1 MGLEALRPEL
11 LAAQRN
17 EITEHRVYSKLA
29 KSVRDPHN
37 REILERIARDELR
50 HYGFF
55 KGQTGIDLAP
65 SRWRSSAYLL
75 ISKVFGI
82 TFGLKLMERGEE
94 KAQATYQRIAEHLQG
109 IRAIAADEHDHEKE
123 LVGLLDEERLRYVGS
138 VVLGLNDA
146 LVELTGALA
155 GLSLALRTARLVAV
169 AGLITG
175 IAASF
180 SMAASEYLSTKSEGG
195 PRNPVK
201 SMIYTGVA
209 YVLTVLF
216 LIMPFLFLTNVYHSL
231 AVTIFNAIVV
241 ILVFT
246 FYISVAKD
254 QPFKRRFL
262 EMAGI
267 SLGVAGLSFCI
278 GLLVRTVLP
287 TGA

>member
-1 MGLEALRPEL
+1 MGLEAIRSELR
-11 LAAQRN
+11 AAQRN
-17 EITEHRVYSKLA
+17 EITEHQVYSKLA
-29 KSVRDPHN
+29 RSVRDPHN
-37 REILERIARDELR
+37 REILEKVARDELK

-55 KGQTGIDLAP
+55 KQHTGADLAP
-65 SRWRSSAYLL
+65 DRTRSSAYLL

-82 TFGLKLMERGEE
+82 TFGLKLMEMGEQ
-94 KAQATYQRIAEHLQG
+94 KAQAAYQRMAEHLPA
-109 IRAIAADEHDHEKE
+109 IREIAADEHDHEKE

-155 GLSLALRTARLVAV
+155 GLSLALRSARLVAV

-195 PRNPVK
+195 ARNPMKAMV
-201 SMIYTGVA
+201 YTGAA
-209 YVLTVLF
+209 YILTVLF
-216 LIMPFLFLTNVYHSL
+216 LIMPFLVLSNVYYSL

-278 GLLVRTVLP
+278 GLLVRAVLP

>member
-1 MGLEALRPEL
+1 MEPENL
-11 LAAQRN
+11 ARRLIAAQRN

-37 REILERIARDELR
+37 SQILERVAEDELK
-50 HYGFF
+50 HYSFF
-55 KGQTGIDLAP
+55 RENTGIDVAP
-65 SRWRSSAYLL
+65 SRTGYYKFML
-75 ISKVFGI
+75 ISKVLGI
-82 TFGLKLMERGEE
+82 TFALKLMERGEGR
-94 KAQATYQRIAEHLQG
+94 AQAAYQRMAGHLPG
-109 IRAIAADEHDHEKE
+109 IKDVMTDEQDHEKQ
-123 LVGLLDEERLRYVGS
+123 LLGLLDEERLRYVGS

-155 GLSLALRTARLVAV
+155 GLSFALRTTRLVAV

-195 PRNPVK
+195 PRKPGRAMV
-201 SMIYTGVA
+201 YTGVA

-216 LIMPFLFLTNVYHSL
+216 LIMPFLVFVNIYHAL
-231 AVTIFNAIVV
+231 AFTILNAIVV
-241 ILVFT
+241 ILVFS

-254 QPFKRRFL
+254 QPFRRRFL

-267 SLGVAGLSFCI
+267 SLGVAGLSFLI
-278 GLLVRTVLP
+278 GLLVREILP
-287 TGA
+287 TGV